1 MIALLRGRIYA
12 TSTDHL
18 VLETGGIG
26 YLVYVPRPLLTT
38 LTVGDDLEIHTVL
51 IVREDSLT
59 LYGFAA
65 PEQRT
70 IFETLL
76 GVTGVGP
83 RVALNLLSSLSSN
96 ELRTTIAQK
105 DTARLS
111 RVPGIGK
118 KMAERL
124 VLELTDKLDIKDILP
139 VSPEAGAPSQT
150 TNTDLVD
157 VLISL
162 GYNPSEANA
171 AVASLPADAPDE
183 LEERLRLALRYFGGA

>member
-1 MIALLRGRIYA
+1 MIALIRGRIYA

-26 YLVYVPRPLLTT
+26 YLVYVPRPLLAS
-38 LTVGDDLEIHTVL
+38 LAVGDDLEIHTVL

-59 LYGFAA
+59 LYGFAS

-83 RVALNLLSSLSSN
+83 RVALNLLSSLASN

-124 VLELTDKLDIKDILP
+124 VLELTGKLDITGSMP
-139 VSPEAGAPSQT
+139 VSSEAGASPQT
-150 TNTDLVD
+150 TNTDLID

-183 LEERLRLALRYFGGA
+183 LEERLRLALRYFGSA